1 MMEVVFSESAGGA
14 LSVALGKEK
23 PIGGVSACIG
33 MTKKE
38 QKQWEE
44 KERRNWDAAELLPG
58 IRDDQMI
65 LPLMLS
71 VGDIDEQCPGP
82 KRWETLQRLFAV
94 YPEEGEKAAET
105 MVETARHNLD
115 ILLSRAEQGER
126 IRLYYSDQPDEACG
140 AWWLMNQLTEAGLT
154 NAAVTAVKLPA
165 FWQTPAGD
173 ILESTSW
180 GEVPPHQWG
189 RLAQQGQTWK
199 SDLIRYLSEQWQQR
213 KRENA
218 PLRAVIN
225 GSLISAP
232 DTLYDPLI
240 RQVID
245 EQEPVFQQANVIGR
259 VLVRSHGCM
268 GDAWIAMRMEEM
280 IRRGELSAVTIPA
293 SGDPTYHR
301 LLRKI

>member
-1 MMEVVFSESAGGA
+1 
-14 LSVALGKEK
+14 
-23 PIGGVSACIG
+23 
-33 MTKKE
+33 
-38 QKQWEE
+38 
-44 KERRNWDAAELLPG
+44 
-58 IRDDQMI
+58 
-65 LPLMLS
+65 
-71 VGDIDEQCPGP
+71 
-82 KRWETLQRLFAV
+82 
-94 YPEEGEKAAET
+94 
-105 MVETARHNLD
+105 
-115 ILLSRAEQGER
+115 
-126 IRLYYSDQPDEACG
+126 
-140 AWWLMNQLTEAGLT
+140 MNQLTEAGLT

-280 IRRGELSAVTIPA
+280 IRPGELSAVTIPA